1 MTLFKQSFTASYTD
15 ATYLSDK
22 AHASYINNFGYLIGS
37 SYTAFQPGDRGAL
50 QQLISVRNILSGSIA
65 FLVNGVRSLGES
77 PDERSS

>member
-1 MTLFKQSFTASYTD
+1 MSSPSQTD
-15 ATYLSDK
+15 SSHNSHK
-22 AHASYINNFGYLIGS
+22 SYIKNFGYLDRS
-37 SYTAFQPGDRGAL
+37 SYTAHQPGDRGAL